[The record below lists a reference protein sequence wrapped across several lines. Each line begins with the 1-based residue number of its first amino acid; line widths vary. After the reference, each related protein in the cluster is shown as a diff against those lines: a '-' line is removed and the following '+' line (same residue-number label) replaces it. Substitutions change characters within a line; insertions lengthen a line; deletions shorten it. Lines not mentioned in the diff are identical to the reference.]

1 VIFLSVLVVL
11 VVTLLMAGFAIW
23 QQRVPVPPLDTVRE
37 ASVARQRA
45 LRLEG
50 ARLLAAGDVD
60 GAHAKYAELL
70 KLAPKSPAISAI
82 MAHVEKLRLEQ
93 LSGKQRLVQAQTAL
107 EAGKRL
113 YEQRK
118 FAEAIPRFEEAFHLD
133 PDSETA
139 VNYLRMSREQIS
151 LAALGPDMKGGPPRP
166 QTTKPAAASPGQT
179 AADSAAPAAL
189 VTVLSSPS
197 TDGYIM
203 VKIDGQTVLHENLW
217 TERKSGLFRRR
228 APRVLNEYREIP
240 PSESDV
246 QVWVIIPSQKI
257 TEHRTFHKRFGA
269 GVIHRLV
276 VTVDPESK
284 KVEMKLL

>member
-1 VIFLSVLVVL
+1 
-11 VVTLLMAGFAIW
+11 
-23 QQRVPVPPLDTVRE
+23 
-37 ASVARQRA
+37 
-45 LRLEG
+45 
-50 ARLLAAGDVD
+50 
-60 GAHAKYAELL
+60 
-70 KLAPKSPAISAI
+70 
-82 MAHVEKLRLEQ
+82 
-93 LSGKQRLVQAQTAL
+93 
-107 EAGKRL
+107 
-113 YEQRK
+113 
-118 FAEAIPRFEEAFHLD
+118 
-133 PDSETA
+133 
-139 VNYLRMSREQIS
+139 
-151 LAALGPDMKGGPPRP
+151 MKGGPPRP
-166 QTTKPAAASPGQT
+166 TTKPAAATPGQT

-228 APRVLNEYREIP
+228 APRVLNEYREIA